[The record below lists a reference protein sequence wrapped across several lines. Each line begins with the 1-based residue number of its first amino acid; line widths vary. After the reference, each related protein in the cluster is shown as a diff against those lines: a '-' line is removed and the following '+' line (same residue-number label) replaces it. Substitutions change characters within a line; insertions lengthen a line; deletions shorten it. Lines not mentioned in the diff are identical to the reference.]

1 MTLKVKDFVYVL
13 ICFTFSHVSS
23 LFVKAM
29 LQAMIQHAINAF
41 LLIFTFIHLMIIF
54 LIL

>member
-1 MTLKVKDFVYVL
+1 MTLRVKDSVYAL

-23 LFVKAM
+23 LFVKTM
-29 LQAMIQHAINAF
+29 LQVMIQHVINAF
-41 LLIFTFIHLMIIF
+41 LLVFAFIHLVIIF